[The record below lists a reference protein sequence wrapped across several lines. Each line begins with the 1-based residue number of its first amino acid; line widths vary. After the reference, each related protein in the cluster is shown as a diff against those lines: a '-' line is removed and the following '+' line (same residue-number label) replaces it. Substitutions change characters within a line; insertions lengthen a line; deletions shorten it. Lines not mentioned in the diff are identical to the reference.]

1 MTRSSIV
8 AGGLGRGSAGSA
20 PVSGSALASSAQAAS
35 AVDSSAEPQLIR
47 AMAEGD
53 TDALARLY
61 DLYAAVL
68 LGLAQRIL
76 RSRTDSEDLVHDVFL
91 EVWQQAHTYDPARGS
106 VRRWLIMRL
115 RSRAL
120 DRLKS
125 VGHARSVSLQTGGI
139 DEARLPHIAEPS
151 TELGGLAMQHAVLA
165 LPVAD
170 QQLLELA
177 YFQGRSLSEVASALA
192 IPLGTV
198 KSRLRRLLLKL
209 RRVMDVLQ
217 DREPR

>member
-1 MTRSSIV
+1 
-8 AGGLGRGSAGSA
+8 
-20 PVSGSALASSAQAAS
+20 
-35 AVDSSAEPQLIR
+35 
-47 AMAEGD
+47 MAEGN
-53 TDALARLY
+53 TDALAKLY
-61 DLYAAVL
+61 DLYAALL

-76 RSRTDSEDLVHDVFL
+76 HSRTDAEDLVHDVFL

-125 VGHARSVSLQTGGI
+125 VSHARSVSLQTGGI
-139 DEARLPHIAEPS
+139 DEARLPHIAEPT

-165 LPVAD
+165 LPIAD

>member
-8 AGGLGRGSAGSA
+8 EGGLGRGSAGSQPA
-20 PVSGSALASSAQAAS
+20 SIPRLASSAPVAP
-35 AVDSSAEPQLIR
+35 AVDSGDEPQLIC

-53 TDALARLY
+53 TDALAKLY
-61 DLYAAVL
+61 DLYAALL

-76 RSRTDSEDLVHDVFL
+76 HSRTDAEDLVHDVFL
-91 EVWQQAHTYDPARGS
+91 QVWQQARTYDPARGS

-139 DEARLPHIAEPS
+139 DEARLPHIAEPT

-177 YFQGRSLSEVASALA
+177 YFQGHSLPEVASTLA

>member
-1 MTRSSIV
+1 
-8 AGGLGRGSAGSA
+8 
-20 PVSGSALASSAQAAS
+20 
-35 AVDSSAEPQLIR
+35 
-47 AMAEGD
+47 
-53 TDALARLY
+53 
-61 DLYAAVL
+61 
-68 LGLAQRIL
+68 
-76 RSRTDSEDLVHDVFL
+76 
-91 EVWQQAHTYDPARGS
+91 
-106 VRRWLIMRL
+106 
-115 RSRAL
+115 
-120 DRLKS
+120 
-125 VGHARSVSLQTGGI
+125 
-139 DEARLPHIAEPS
+139 
-151 TELGGLAMQHAVLA
+151 MQHAVLA